1 MKFTL
6 ITIAILTFIVST
18 NAGAYQNGLI
28 TGMMVEKAL
37 PTKKKEFDKY
47 NTVVIDTALFD
58 FPKQKTPVCRPIQV
72 KQVKY
77 IKVSFATISIV
88 FIMMMILLFG
98 LFGKSCENDPEFA
111 DFMLGYVVGQML
123 ENAFNNDD

>member
-28 TGMMVEKAL
+28 TGMMVEKVR
-37 PTKKKEFDKY
+37 PTKKEFDKY
-47 NTVVIDTALFD
+47 NTVIIDTALFD

-77 IKVSFATISIV
+77 IKLSFATILMS
-88 FIMMMILLFG
+88 FIMVMLLFG
-98 LFGKSCENDPEFA
+98 MIGKSCENDPEFA

-123 ENAFNNDD
+123 ENVFNNDD

>member
-28 TGMMVEKAL
+28 TGMMVGKAR
-37 PTKKKEFDKY
+37 PTKKEFVKY
-47 NTVVIDTALFD
+47 NTVIIDTALFD
-58 FPKQKTPVCRPIQV
+58 FPKQKTPICRPIQV
-72 KQVKY
+72 KEVKY
-77 IKVSFATISIV
+77 IKLSFATILIA
-88 FIMMMILLFG
+88 FIMMMILFG
-98 LFGKSCENDPEFA
+98 AIGNSCENDPEFA

>member
-28 TGMMVEKAL
+28 TGMMVGKAR
-37 PTKKKEFDKY
+37 PTKKEFVKY
-47 NTVVIDTALFD
+47 NTVIIDTALFD
-58 FPKQKTPVCRPIQV
+58 FPKQKTPICRPIQV
-72 KQVKY
+72 KEVKY
-77 IKVSFATISIV
+77 IKLSFATILIA
-88 FIMMMILLFG
+88 FIMMMILLG
-98 LFGKSCENDPEFA
+98 MIGNSCENDPEFA